1 MFDNLTSGF
10 RDVRER
16 LQGKRTLDSE
26 VIDATLKDIRIALLD
41 ADVELSVVRGFV
53 EAVRSKAAGTVV
65 QTPRDPCWRMA

>member
-41 ADVELSVVRGFV
+41 ADDE
-53 EAVRSKAAGTVV
+53 
-65 QTPRDPCWRMA
+65 